1 MLIKSNERVFIC
13 GKTRSGKTY
22 FARSLIRGF
31 KKYIIYDPDLEYS
44 EIGFVVHNL
53 SDFKRAVSEKSKI
66 VYQPKSYGQ
75 EEFIEVC
82 RFIFEN
88 LTNVLFAVDEIADL
102 APNNAIPQEYA
113 LIIRRGG
120 KRGIGSIAI
129 TQRIAECHKTPI
141 AQAEHI
147 ISFYQFLE
155 NDVKRLKDHIG
166 EEAEKTKELQ
176 KHHFLYF
183 TNNKIEFK
191 NPIT

>member
-13 GKTRSGKTY
+13 GKTRTGKTY
-22 FARSLIRGF
+22 FAKSLIKNF
-31 KKYIIYDPDLEYS
+31 KKYIIYDPDHEYS
-44 EIGFVVHNL
+44 ELGFVVKNFK
-53 SDFKRAVSEKSKI
+53 DFKQALIKNSKVI
-66 VYQPKSYGQ
+66 YQPKSYGQ

-82 RFIFEN
+82 RFIFTR
-88 LTNVLFAVDEIADL
+88 LKNVMFVADEIADL
-102 APNNAIPQEYA
+102 APNNSIPQEYA

-147 ISFYQFLE
+147 ISFYQFLD

-166 EEAEKTKELQ
+166 EEAEKTREL
-176 KHHFLYF
+176 KPKYFLYF
-183 TNNKIEFK
+183 NGNEIFMK
-191 NPIT
+191 NPIK